1 MKGIPC
7 AKLLSKERAWH
18 VWQEPGGQSSCSGG
32 MEREREGDGARELRL
47 LTTILQAAPPS
58 SSPSYRWGN

>member
-1 MKGIPC
+1 
-7 AKLLSKERAWH
+7 
-18 VWQEPGGQSSCSGG
+18 
-32 MEREREGDGARELRL
+32 MEREREGDGARGLRL